1 MANNLEFILK
11 LQDMLTPSLKA
22 AATVAD
28 SSANKI
34 QNNFDSITNKSK
46 ALGTGIDT
54 MKQKLESVNQVNVGN
69 RIANQLDNATSSAK
83 RLNNE
88 LQNTKSTNGGLGMLG
103 GLAAGYGAMEIGKA
117 TIGAAAK
124 REQQQVSFG
133 VMTGSP
139 EQGNKMLNDLIQM
152 GAKTPYESADL
163 IKNAQVLKAF
173 GTANEKVLPTLQMIG
188 DVAAGSDSPAESLK
202 SLSLAFAQVS
212 SAGKL
217 SGQDLLQMVN
227 AGFNPLNEI
236 AKNTGLSTSQLRK
249 EMEKGN
255 ITIGMVEAAFKSATG
270 PGGMFH
276 EMMEKQSKTL
286 GGRWS
291 TFLDNGKEKLLAFG
305 ELIKPIVTKLLN
317 FGTAL
322 LNGEPYAIAFAAGV
336 GVLALSIWGATAA
349 SSAWAGIMG
358 VVNVVMNANPIL
370 RIISLIL
377 IIGSSIYWLASKY
390 KGWGDSMQG
399 LWEIIKGFVKLN
411 FIAWKD
417 FGENIWYWIQYA
429 WLKVKG
435 FVEWI
440 GGAMNNVFNAL
451 KLASQFKFAEAGKA
465 LIAEIKTT
473 ASVQLEELEKKHKA
487 GALKNVDDSVAAL
500 RQMQNGYN
508 MIGLKKKA
516 EPVKAAD
523 ATTTAASGKTTT
535 TATGTTGLGIEGGKE
550 KADAIN
556 NGGQRSIVINIGKQV
571 EKMELHVA
579 SAKEGVEEMA
589 AMIREELRRTLYS
602 LNGTTN

>member
-1 MANNLEFILK
+1 MGNALEFILK
-11 LQDMLTPSLKA
+11 LQDMLTPSMRL
-22 AATVAD
+22 AATVAETT
-28 SSANKI
+28 SSKI

-46 ALGTGIDT
+46 SVGSGIDT

-88 LQNTKSTNGGLGMLG
+88 LQNTKSTTGGLGMIK
-103 GLAAGYGAMEIGKA
+103 GLLAGYGAMEVGKA
-117 TIGAAAK
+117 TLGAAAQ
-124 REQQQVSFG
+124 REQQQIAFG

-139 EQGNKMLNDLIQM
+139 EKGNKMLSDIVTM

-163 IKNAQVLKAF
+163 IKSAQTLKAF
-173 GTANEKVLPTLQMIG
+173 GIENEKILPTLQMIG
-188 DVAAGSDSPAESLK
+188 DVGAGDAEKLK

-236 AKNTGLSTSQLRK
+236 AAQTGMKMADVRK
-249 EMEKGN
+249 AMEKGQ
-255 ITIGMVEAAFKSATG
+255 ISVGMVEQAFKRATG
-270 PGGMFH
+270 PGGMFNG
-276 EMMEKQSKTL
+276 MMEKQSQTL
-286 GGRWS
+286 AGRWS
-291 TFLDNGKEKLLAFG
+291 TFMDGAKEKLLLLGNA
-305 ELIKPIVTKLLN
+305 LMPIASMLLD
-317 FGTAL
+317 FATAL
-322 LNGEPYAIAFAAGV
+322 ISGEPAAIAIAIAIG
-336 GVLALSIWGATAA
+336 GIALSIWGVNAA
-349 SSAWAGIMG
+349 AGAWATIMG
-358 VVNVVMNANPIL
+358 IVNVVMAANPIIL
-370 RIISLIL
+370 IISLL
-377 IIGSSIYWLASKY
+377 IALGVWIYSLASKY
-390 KGWGDSMQG
+390 EGWGNSMKG

-411 FIAWKD
+411 VIAWKD

-429 WLKVKG
+429 WLKVES
-435 FVEWI
+435 FVQWI

-500 RQMQNGYN
+500 RQMQAGYN

-523 ATTTAASGKTTT
+523 ATTMATSGKTTT
-535 TATGTTGLGIEGGKE
+535 TATGTAGLGIEGGKE

-556 NGGQRSIVINIGKQV
+556 SGGQRSIVINIGKQV

-579 SAKEGVEEMA
+579 SAKEGIEEMA
-589 AMIREELRRTLYS
+589 ALVREELRRTLYS
-602 LNGTTN
+602 LNGTTS